1 MVKIRSRLF
10 IIGGLVLLSA
20 WALIPTDTTQR
31 VRDAT
36 TGRMKDTTIRRVPL
50 NLGLDLQGGI
60 HLALEVDQSKGPVPD
75 PAEAIHR
82 AERVVRTRIDEFG
95 TTEPVVQVVGNDRL
109 IVELAGEKDPA
120 RAKGI
125 IQRTAF
131 LEFRITDMKN
141 LFRDALPEVDKTLR
155 RAGVK
160 TPGQAGAA
168 ANVTQLFGA
177 DTGKG
182 KAKNKNEKSKAA
194 GKDTTELNAP
204 GPLASL
210 LYQGQLPGEF
220 LVPEE
225 QVPVAESLLARP
237 EVQRLIP
244 RGIELKWGTEVA
256 SRAARTYRAL
266 YAVEDRPIITGEEL
280 EKAQAQRDPMTNQS
294 VVNFTLSRRGGRI
307 FERETG
313 RHVQDYMAIILDGR
327 VQGQPPVI
335 KSQIGQHGQIELGA
349 KPLQDAQD
357 LALVLRAG
365 ALPAPLTIVEE
376 RTIGPSLGK
385 DSINDGIRA
394 GVVGVVLV
402 IVIMVG
408 YYRLSGVLA
417 VSALGLYVLFTLAG
431 LAWFGFTLTL
441 PGLAGLVLSVGI
453 AVDANVLIFERIRE
467 ELQHGKLVRT
477 AVDEGF
483 KHAMSA
489 IIDSNVSTVLTAFI
503 VPGFALFLVHGL
515 NYSIEFTGGTLIQ
528 VQTTTPVGTG
538 KIRTALDAAGI
549 RDAEI
554 QQFGGANE
562 YVVRA
567 RIGAGGVTAEGTTQ
581 ATAAA
586 VDSALAHGLG
596 TAQYRIVRTEA
607 VGPKVGRELQGKA
620 FLAIFFSFIVT
631 LVYLWYRFEW
641 RFGLAA
647 VLATLHDILTTIA
660 FIRYLNLEVSLVV
673 VGAVLTMIG
682 YSLNDTIIIFD
693 RVRENLRKFR
703 RQNLYEI

>member
-1 MVKIRSRLF
+1 MAKLRSRLF
-10 IIGGLVLLSA
+10 IIGGLVLLSV
-20 WALIPTDTTQR
+20 WALIPADTTQR

-141 LFRDALPEVDKTLR
+141 LFRDALPEIDKTLR

-182 KAKNKNEKSKAA
+182 KAKNKSEKTKAA
-194 GKDTTELNAP
+194 AKDTTELNAP

-394 GVVGVVLV
+394 GVVGVALV

-503 VPGFALFLVHGL
+503 LYL
-515 NYSIEFTGGTLIQ
+515 
-528 VQTTTPVGTG
+528 VGTG
-538 KIRTALDAAGI
+538 PVQGFAITLIIGITASMVTAV
-549 RDAEI
+549 
-554 QQFGGANE
+554 
-562 YVVRA
+562 YVVRTFYMIWLA
-567 RIGAGGVTAEGTTQ
+567 RRP
-581 ATAAA
+581 
-586 VDSALAHGLG
+586 DM
-596 TAQYRIVRTEA
+596 
-607 VGPKVGRELQGKA
+607 
-620 FLAIFFSFIVT
+620 VT
-631 LVYLWYRFEW
+631 LSV
-641 RFGLAA
+641 
-647 VLATLHDILTTIA
+647 
-660 FIRYLNLEVSLVV
+660 
-673 VGAVLTMIG
+673 
-682 YSLNDTIIIFD
+682 
-693 RVRENLRKFR
+693 
-703 RQNLYEI
+703 

>member
-1 MVKIRSRLF
+1 MGKIRQRLYV
-10 IIGGLVLLSA
+10 IG
-20 WALIPTDTTQR
+20 ALIVVSIISLVPRNVKMR
-31 VRDAT
+31 VRDSVS
-36 TGRMKDTTIRRVPL
+36 GRMKDTTVRRVPI

-75 PAEAIHR
+75 CADAIQR
-82 AERVVRTRIDEFG
+82 AERVVRSRIDEFG
-95 TTEPVVQVVGNDRL
+95 VTEPVVQIVGRCRL

-141 LFRDALPEVDKTLR
+141 LFRDAVPEIDKALR

-160 TPGQAGAA
+160 TPGQAATG
-168 ANVTQLFGA
+168 NVAQLFGS
-177 DTGKG
+177 DTTKRGKQG
-182 KAKNKNEKSKAA
+182 KEKAKEAQP
-194 GKDTTELNAP
+194 DTSELNQP
-204 GPLASL
+204 GALSSL
-210 LYQGQLPGEF
+210 LYQGALPGEF

-244 RGIELKWGTEVA
+244 RGFELKWGTEVA

-335 KSQIGQHGQIELGA
+335 KSQIGQRGQIELGA

-357 LALVLRAG
+357 LALVLKAG
-365 ALPAPLTIVEE
+365 ALPAPLTIIEE
-376 RTIGPSLGK
+376 RTIGPSLGQ
-385 DSINDGIRA
+385 DSIRDGIHA
-394 GVVGVVLV
+394 GIVGVVLV
-402 IVIMVG
+402 VLIMVV

-417 VSALGLYVLFTLAG
+417 VTELALYVVFTLAG
-431 LAWFGFTLTL
+431 LAGFGFTLTL

-489 IIDSNVSTVLTAFI
+489 IIDSNVSTALTAAI
-503 VPGFALFLVHGL
+503 LYL
-515 NYSIEFTGGTLIQ
+515 
-528 VQTTTPVGTG
+528 VGTG
-538 KIRTALDAAGI
+538 PVQGFAITLIIGIIASMFTAI
-549 RDAEI
+549 
-554 QQFGGANE
+554 F
-562 YVVRA
+562 VVRTFYM
-567 RIGAGGVTAEGTTQ
+567 IW
-581 ATAAA
+581 
-586 VDSALAHGLG
+586 
-596 TAQYRIVRTEA
+596 
-607 VGPKVGRELQGKA
+607 LQ
-620 FLAIFFSFIVT
+620 
-631 LVYLWYRFEW
+631 R
-641 RFGLAA
+641 RPDM
-647 VLATLHDILTTIA
+647 ATLS
-660 FIRYLNLEVSLVV
+660 V
-673 VGAVLTMIG
+673 
-682 YSLNDTIIIFD
+682 
-693 RVRENLRKFR
+693 
-703 RQNLYEI
+703 